1 MSTGQNSEDR
11 VIEEESTSPVNGI
24 ESKNHSNEPKLH
36 KEKQSAFLITEE
48 EEEEEEEESGL

>member
-48 EEEEEEEESGL
+48 EEEEEESGL